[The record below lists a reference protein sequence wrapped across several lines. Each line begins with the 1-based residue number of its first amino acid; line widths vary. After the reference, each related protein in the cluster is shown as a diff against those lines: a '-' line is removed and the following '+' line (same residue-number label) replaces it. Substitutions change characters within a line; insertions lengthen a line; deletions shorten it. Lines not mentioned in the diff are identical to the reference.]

1 MRMHPRQTCG
11 QLQSRLENQAACSS
25 EAGKGSQRIA
35 PRSSTAHGAQGSDP
49 VNSVPPGRGARAER
63 NIAVLGTGFAG
74 GRRLRRVF
82 GRRMARGGSRGHCT
96 PCRCQEE
103 WGLLRAV

>member
-49 VNSVPPGRGARAER
+49 VNSVPPGRGCESGAQH
-63 NIAVLGTGFAG
+63 FC
-74 GRRLRRVF
+74 F
-82 GRRMARGGSRGHCT
+82 GREIRGGT
-96 PCRCQEE
+96 PPAAGV
-103 WGLLRAV
+103 W